1 MKIRTIVLI
10 NLRLGSHLVNGEV
23 DYAVLHYLHSLLL
36 RVLLSKDISFEYIF
50 QRLDVIKLY
59 KKGKARTGC
68 I

>member
-1 MKIRTIVLI
+1 
-10 NLRLGSHLVNGEV
+10 LVNGEV

>member
-50 QRLDVIKLY
+50 RDLM
-59 KKGKARTGC
+59 
-68 I
+68 